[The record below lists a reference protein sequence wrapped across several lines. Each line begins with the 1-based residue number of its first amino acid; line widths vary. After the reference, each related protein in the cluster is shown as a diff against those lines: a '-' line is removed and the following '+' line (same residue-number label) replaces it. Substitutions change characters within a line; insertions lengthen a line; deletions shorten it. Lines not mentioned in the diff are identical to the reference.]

1 MDEELKAAAA
11 IMSRR
16 GGQVK
21 SARKALSSAANGRMN
36 KKKSL
41 VVIHDN
47 IPLVSTLDMAEA
59 LAVENRSLVKML
71 QKQVVRFETR
81 GVLAFQMLKPTSKF
95 GGRPEVFAM
104 LNEEQATFL
113 VLLMKNSDPV
123 IDLKDRLSKEFFR
136 MRRII
141 ATITDNRRDPL
152 WLQARSEGKVDR
164 KEFTD
169 TVKEFE
175 AYARNDGS
183 SSPEKYYMLLT
194 KMTNAEMFDLEDG
207 AKYKNLRDVLD
218 SRQLRDIA
226 WAERAV
232 LVRALKEGMELKLPY
247 KKVYELARDRMQAL
261 MSISRKTIVPAGLTG
276 PAGRKGLTVP
286 EWLL

>member
-1 MDEELKAAAA
+1 MDKIRKAASILGKKAG
-11 IMSRR
+11 S
-16 GGQVK
+16 VK
-21 SARKALSSAANGRMN
+21 SARKALSSAANGKMH
-36 KKKSL
+36 KSKSL

-47 IPLVSTLDMAEA
+47 VPLVSTLDMAEA
-59 LAVENRSLVKML
+59 LQVENRSLIQLIK
-71 QKQVVRFETR
+71 KYPDEFNETR
-81 GVLAFQMLKPTSKF
+81 LVTFQMLLMGKKGMPQ
-95 GGRPEVFAM
+95 VFCY
-104 LNEEQATFL
+104 LDEEQATFL
-113 VLLMKNSDPV
+113 ITLMKNSALVVPFKRK
-123 IDLKDRLSKEFFR
+123 LTREFFR

-175 AYARNDGS
+175 AYAAKNGS

-194 KMTNAEMFDLEDG
+194 KMTNTELFDLEDG

-232 LVRALKEGMELKLPY
+232 LTRALREGMGLKLPY

-261 MSISRKTIVPAGLTG
+261 MSISRKTIVPAGLNQPTKQE
-276 PAGRKGLTVP
+276 RL
-286 EWLL
+286 EI